1 MKKQFAGILFVLVC
15 AGTFGSCTKKTT
27 NSTPANSMKAT
38 VGNTSFAA
46 VSVAVTK
53 NNAGGTNLV
62 DIAGVKDASNTLSLI
77 LSGYTGAAGTY
88 TIDNMGT
95 TSNEAIVETNG
106 ATVTAAHGSIVVTS
120 VGSSTMSGT
129 FSFTCT
135 DSTKVTGGTFTCPLP

>member
-1 MKKQFAGILFVLVC
+1 MRKQLAGIALALVC
-15 AGTFGSCTKKTT
+15 AGAFNSCTKKSTT

-38 VGNTSFAA
+38 VGSTSFAA
-46 VSVAVTK
+46 TSVATSK
-53 NNAGGTNLV
+53 NGSLV
-62 DIAGVKDASNTLSLI
+62 DIAGVKDASNTLSLV

-95 TSNEAIVETNG
+95 TLNEAIVETNG
-106 ATVTAAHGSIVVTS
+106 ATVAAAHGSIVVTS

-135 DSTKVTGGTFTCPLP
+135 DSTKVTGGTFTCALP